1 MTDFVYIH
9 LSLPKLQDDPNL
21 QWVPSFRV
29 LVARILPWSLHPYA
43 LIRYMC
49 FATTGAR
56 GELSLSSQYPVN
68 PVAYNS
74 PTLSDDTPDLHVY
87 YHVQED
93 QRPYTFPINPIRPI
107 DGRDTPTP
115 TEKFKNGV
123 TERDGGT
130 CIVNH
135 LRSDL
140 CEAAHLI
147 DVNKGNKYIEKL
159 TTLRSLNYP
168 NPQIIRDVDDLR
180 NGLFLFVLIPPF
192 MGLSVAFLPIPNV
205 YMTSDDIN
213 SRTPANSSLILH
225 DLDPPEDLPQLHV
238 LALPDGGRLRI
249 APHDWP
255 PNLLFDVV
263 FAEAMCRSWGLPGF
277 VDQIIPAWSIE
288 TVETE
293 LETTSCDESAPS
305 MVGT

>member
-1 MTDFVYIH
+1 MVQSSLVLYHVPWCPAMRFDTLVVRQVAAPRISHQHPNSTPVLGALNPAPTMTDFVYIH
-9 LSLPKLQDDPNL
+9 LSLPKLQDEPNL
-21 QWVPSFRV
+21 RWVLSFRV

-123 TERDGGT
+123 AERDGGT
-130 CIVNH
+130 CIVSH

-147 DVNKGNKYIEKL
+147 DVNNGNKYIEKL

-180 NGLFLFVLIPPF
+180 NGLFY
-192 MGLSVAFLPIPNV
+192 S
-205 YMTSDDIN
+205 Y
-213 SRTPANSSLILH
+213 
-225 DLDPPEDLPQLHV
+225 
-238 LALPDGGRLRI
+238 
-249 APHDWP
+249 
-255 PNLLFDVV
+255 
-263 FAEAMCRSWGLPGF
+263 
-277 VDQIIPAWSIE
+277 
-288 TVETE
+288 
-293 LETTSCDESAPS
+293 
-305 MVGT
+305 